1 VFPTPKHRIL
11 SVMKSF
17 LRSWAIAV
25 FAVSAFVV
33 SATAE
38 AGIFYA
44 VTNALSAQSGY
55 SLSGYIE
62 VAATGNLRT
71 LSSWNV
77 TASLGNNP
85 TFTLNSAASGDFYLA
100 GSGAALYATDSAL
113 YVPTT
118 AYMRI
123 EDPNAGVVW
132 TKDYGSGIPWS
143 RYSAFMNVDPYDD
156 YWYSET
162 FPVSDSNGWKIGSV
176 MAEPVPE
183 IDPAT
188 GASALSLV
196 AGVLAMVEQRRRR
209 ATLVA

>member
-1 VFPTPKHRIL
+1 
-11 SVMKSF
+11 MKSF
-17 LRSWAIAV
+17 LRSWTIAA
-25 FAVSAFVV
+25 FAASTLVV

-44 VTNALSAQSGY
+44 VTNALSVQSGY

-62 VAATGNLRT
+62 VAATGNLRS

-100 GSGAALYATDSAL
+100 GNGAALYATDSAL
-113 YVPTT
+113 YVPAT

-132 TKDYGSGIPWS
+132 AKDYVFGSGSPFS
-143 RYSAFMNVDPYDD
+143 LYSGFLNVRPYTEF
-156 YWYSET
+156 WNSET
-162 FPVSDSNGWKIGSV
+162 FPVSDSNGWKIGTV
-176 MAEPVPE
+176 MAAPVPE

-209 ATLVA
+209 GLKAALAG

>member
-1 VFPTPKHRIL
+1 
-11 SVMKSF
+11 MKSF
-17 LRSWAIAV
+17 LRSWAIAA
-25 FAVSAFVV
+25 FAASTLVV

-85 TFTLNSAASGDFYLA
+85 TFTLNSAASGADFFLA
-100 GSGAALYATDSAL
+100 GNGAALYATDSAL

-123 EDPNAGVVW
+123 EDSNAGVVW
-132 TKDYGSGIPWS
+132 AKDYVFGSGNPFS
-143 RYSAFMNVDPYDD
+143 LYSAYLDVSPWTEFWN
-156 YWYSET
+156 SET
-162 FPVSDSNGWKIGSV
+162 FPVSDSNGWKIGTV

>member
-1 VFPTPKHRIL
+1 
-11 SVMKSF
+11 MKSF
-17 LRSWAIAV
+17 LRSWTIAA
-25 FAVSAFVV
+25 FAASTLVV
-33 SATAE
+33 GATAE

-44 VTNALSAQSGY
+44 VTNATSVQSGY

-62 VAATGNLRT
+62 VAGTGNLRS

-100 GSGAALYATDSAL
+100 GNGAALYATDSAL
-113 YVPTT
+113 YVPAT

-123 EDPNAGVVW
+123 EDSNAGVVW
-132 TKDYGSGIPWS
+132 RKDYGSRS
-143 RYSAFMNVDPYDD
+143 QYSAFQNVSPYTEF
-156 YWYSET
+156 WYSET

-176 MAEPVPE
+176 MAAPVPE

-209 ATLVA
+209 GLEAVLAG

>member
-1 VFPTPKHRIL
+1 
-11 SVMKSF
+11 MKSF
-17 LRSWAIAV
+17 LRSWTIAA
-25 FAVSAFVV
+25 FAASTLVV

-62 VAATGNLRT
+62 VSGTGNLRS
-71 LSSWNV
+71 LSSWNF
-77 TASLGNNP
+77 TATKPDNP

-100 GSGAALYATDSAL
+100 GGGAALLATDSAL
-113 YVPTT
+113 DVPAT

-123 EDPNAGVVW
+123 EDSNAGVVW
-132 TKDYGSGIPWS
+132 TKDYGSGVPWS
-143 RYSAFMNVDPYDD
+143 MYTAFMNVRPYDD

-162 FPVSDSNGWKIGSV
+162 FPVSDSNGWKIGTV

-183 IDPAT
+183 IDPTT
-188 GASALSLV
+188 GSSALSLV

-209 ATLVA
+209 GLKAALAG